1 MLCSVRKSFDIAPLH
16 KIHTYIWC
24 SHVITHVI
32 SISLHSQVINNYAT
46 RLNSMERPRRGGVGW
61 GPWCGPRPCPRP
73 KAEGIGRGHI
83 FFLQSSILNARGR
96 RPRAFFFFFF
106 SNFHLASGFIYST
119 SRVFF
124 EKIDFVLGLR
134 PRAKSI
140 FSKNTLL
147 VE

>member
-1 MLCSVRKSFDIAPLH
+1 MMWPEAVPEAEGRGH
-16 KIHTYIWC
+16 
-24 SHVITHVI
+24 
-32 SISLHSQVINNYAT
+32 
-46 RLNSMERPRRGGVGW
+46 RPRAYFFSPVKYFK
-61 GPWCGPRPCPRP
+61 CPRP
-73 KAEGIGRGHI
+73 QAEGI
-83 FFLQSSILNARGR
+83 F
-96 RPRAFFFFFF
+96 FFFFFF

>member
-1 MLCSVRKSFDIAPLH
+1 MGAMMWPEAVP
-16 KIHTYIWC
+16 
-24 SHVITHVI
+24 
-32 SISLHSQVINNYAT
+32 
-46 RLNSMERPRRGGVGW
+46 E
-61 GPWCGPRPCPRP
+61 
-73 KAEGIGRGHI
+73 AEGRGH
-83 FFLQSSILNARGR
+83 
-96 RPRAFFFFFF
+96 RPRAFFSPVKAEGIFFF

>member
-1 MLCSVRKSFDIAPLH
+1 MGAMMWPEAVP
-16 KIHTYIWC
+16 
-24 SHVITHVI
+24 
-32 SISLHSQVINNYAT
+32 
-46 RLNSMERPRRGGVGW
+46 E
-61 GPWCGPRPCPRP
+61 
-73 KAEGIGRGHI
+73 AEGRGH
-83 FFLQSSILNARGR
+83 
-96 RPRAFFFFFF
+96 RPRAYF